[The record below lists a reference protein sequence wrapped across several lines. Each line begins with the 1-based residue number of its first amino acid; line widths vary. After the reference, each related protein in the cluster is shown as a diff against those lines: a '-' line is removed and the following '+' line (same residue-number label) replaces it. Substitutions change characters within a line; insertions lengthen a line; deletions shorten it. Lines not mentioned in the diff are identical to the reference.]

1 MREINQQRLRYFREV
16 YAQGSIRGAA
26 DSLNTAPSVI
36 TRQIRLLEQELD
48 TQLFEREARGVKPT
62 EAAHHLL
69 EFWRGYRS
77 HQEHLHERLQATKGL
92 QQGQVRLAISEGY
105 VDVLIREVLADFCAR
120 YPKLEIVIDM
130 LSIEALVESIAEA
143 RAHIGLAY
151 NPPPHDRVE
160 WRASSRQP
168 IVMLVHPQHPLALR
182 GGAASVRDLLDHPLA
197 LMPSAFGVGKAVE
210 MLAFAENLEIR
221 PTLVTNSLT
230 ALKRMVAEGRFA
242 TLSGEFAARRE
253 LDAGE
258 LAVVPVDH
266 PLFQGAQARLLVKA
280 GRPLGAA
287 GDELLA
293 WIRARMGL
301 FQEPAPS
308 RSRKSRAAA
317 RG

>member
-16 YAQGSIRGAA
+16 YEQGSIRGAA

-36 TRQIRLLEQELD
+36 TRQIRLLEDELD

-77 HQEHLHERLQATKGL
+77 HQEHLHERLQAMRGL
-92 QQGQVRLAISEGY
+92 QYGQVRLAISEGF
-105 VDVLIREVLADFCAR
+105 VDVLIQQVLAEFCAR
-120 YPKLEIVIDM
+120 YPKLEVAIDT
-130 LSIEALVESIAEA
+130 LSIEDLLASVAEA

-151 NPPPHDRVE
+151 NPPPYDAVE
-160 WRASSRQP
+160 VRAGSRQP
-168 IVMLVHPQHPLALR
+168 IVMLMHPEHPLAVR
-182 GGAASVRDLLDHPLA
+182 GGPATVRDLLEHPLA

-210 MLAFAENLEIR
+210 MVAFSENIEIR

-230 ALKRMVAEGRFA
+230 ALKRIVADGRFV
-242 TLSGEFAARRE
+242 TLSGAFAAQRE
-253 LDAGE
+253 LDAGT
-258 LAVVPVDH
+258 LVAVPIEH

-293 WIRARMGL
+293 WIGARMGM
-301 FQEPAPS
+301 FAPA
-308 RSRKSRAAA
+308 
-317 RG
+317 

>member
-16 YAQGSIRGAA
+16 YEQGSIRGAA

-36 TRQIRLLEQELD
+36 TRQIRLLEEELD

-77 HQEHLHERLQATKGL
+77 HQEHLHERLQAMRGL
-92 QQGQVRLAISEGY
+92 QYGQVRLAISEGF
-105 VDVLIREVLADFCAR
+105 VDVLIQQVLAEFCAR
-120 YPKLEIVIDM
+120 YPKLEVAIDT
-130 LSIEALVESIAEA
+130 LSIEDLLASVAEA

-151 NPPPHDRVE
+151 NPPPYDAVE
-160 WRASSRQP
+160 VRAGSRQP
-168 IVMLVHPQHPLALR
+168 IVMLMHPQHPLAVR
-182 GGAASVRDLLDHPLA
+182 GGPATVRDLLEHPLA

-210 MLAFAENLEIR
+210 MVAFSENIEIR

-230 ALKRMVAEGRFA
+230 ALKRIVADGRFV
-242 TLSGEFAARRE
+242 TLSGAFAAQRE
-253 LDAGE
+253 LDAGT
-258 LAVVPVDH
+258 LVAVPIEH

-293 WIRARMGL
+293 WIGARMGM
-301 FQEPAPS
+301 FAPA
-308 RSRKSRAAA
+308 
-317 RG
+317 